1 MAEIGLNSSSIY
13 FCSVSVYCTYC
24 IYSFFNQIVIY
35 QSFITNTQLD
45 SCTLVDITKK
55 GLDSM
60 TNPSLKYPMI
70 SGTQSR
76 VSCFIMDAG
85 SHNDY
90 PKYRHED
97 ITTYRS
103 YREKLGLEAKL

>member
-1 MAEIGLNSSSIY
+1 
-13 FCSVSVYCTYC
+13 
-24 IYSFFNQIVIY
+24 
-35 QSFITNTQLD
+35 
-45 SCTLVDITKK
+45 
-55 GLDSM
+55 M

-70 SGTQSR
+70 SGTQSQ

-97 ITTYRS
+97 ITIYRS